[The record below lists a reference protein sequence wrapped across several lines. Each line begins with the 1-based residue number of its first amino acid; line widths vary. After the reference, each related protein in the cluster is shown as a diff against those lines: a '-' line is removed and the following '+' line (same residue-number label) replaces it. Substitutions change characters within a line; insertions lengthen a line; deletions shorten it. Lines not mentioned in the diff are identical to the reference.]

1 MMTQTRVT
9 AMQMVGTTLLKF
21 RQTLSQKFWLAITC
35 CMAISALANTTQAQW
50 GSHGGGG
57 SHGMYSMAG
66 YGSNGGHGYSGGY
79 QGGSTGGG
87 GHVRRIA
94 ARIHDH
100 HANRHG
106 FGHNARHGSSGGS
119 GSNGSHGSY
128 GGYGSTGGYSS
139 PVGYG
144 SSGGFSS
151 SYRGASI
158 GAMTMRSSSVVVRP
172 TSKLMS
178 MAAPSTTIGLPI
190 QLTVEVPSEA
200 KVFVND
206 RPTTS
211 LGVTREFTSRNL
223 EQGIQYEF
231 RVRAEMMNK
240 DGQWV
245 SETQQ
250 TSMRAGDSEAL
261 RFTFPDEP
269 QLLVVSQND

>member
-1 MMTQTRVT
+1 MMKQTR
-9 AMQMVGTTLLKF
+9 MMGRRMIGITLLKF
-21 RQTLSQKFWLAITC
+21 RQSFSQKCWLAMTC
-35 CMAISALANTTQAQW
+35 CMTIAALANTTQAQW

-57 SHGMYSMAG
+57 SHGSYGAAG
-66 YGSNGGHGYSGGY
+66 YGRNSGSGFS
-79 QGGSTGGG
+79 GGSTGGT

-106 FGHNARHGSSGGS
+106 FGHKARHGSSGGS
-119 GSNGSHGSY
+119 GSNGSYSSY

-139 PVGYG
+139 SVGYG

-151 SYRGASI
+151 SYRSAST
-158 GAMTMRSSSVVVRP
+158 GTLTMMSSSSVARP
-172 TSKLMS
+172 ISQLKS
-178 MAAPSTTIGLPI
+178 MAAQSTVVGLPI
-190 QLTVEVPSEA
+190 QLTVEVPNDA

-211 LGVTREFTSRNL
+211 LGATREFTSRNL
-223 EQGIQYEF
+223 EQGKQYDF

-240 DGQWV
+240 DGKWV

-250 TSMRAGDSEAL
+250 TSMRAGESEAL

-269 QLLVVSQND
+269 QLLVTSQND